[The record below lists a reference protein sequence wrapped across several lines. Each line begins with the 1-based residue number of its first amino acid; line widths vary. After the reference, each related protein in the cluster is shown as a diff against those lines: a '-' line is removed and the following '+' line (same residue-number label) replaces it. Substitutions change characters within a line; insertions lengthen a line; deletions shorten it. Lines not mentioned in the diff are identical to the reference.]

1 MILSFTLPILNHFLV
16 RHLTFWYW
24 SLVFLWQPIWAYCQK
39 QELRQK
45 LGHKLS
51 ISDLLIKP
59 VQRITKYQLLLNEMY
74 KYTLKA
80 GLEKE
85 AEDLKKAVHVMH
97 VVPKAANDMMNV
109 GRLQGFEGKIT
120 AQGKLLLQGLLL
132 VSEVRE
138 SLINAGSISN
148 LKLKERQVFLF
159 EQIIILSEP
168 VGASSSL
175 SSSGSS
181 SATVTSARPSFS
193 FSNTV
198 YIYKNHLQVNKMTL
212 MEKSPD
218 DDALKFI
225 LKSKTGGP
233 GGRSS
238 ATGSFPAATS
248 SASSDPSEASAFV
261 FVGRSQEERDQWF
274 SAIKGIL
281 ETQLDFLRA
290 LQSPIAYQKELT
302 KDLWVF
308 VFIFIRSTLSYS
320 HCNCGSRDALCSKQV
335 ELLFTTYWFSCI
347 IFSRYDG
354 CPVYL
359 IGCYQIPCSF
369 GCSLSWLWFS
379 EWKAEAWLPRN
390 GINLTRLITDI
401 RKSWMI
407 LSLYFPL
414 DAIGCSSD
422 LLSIIFSWNVFPA
435 IE

>member
-1 MILSFTLPILNHFLV
+1 
-16 RHLTFWYW
+16 
-24 SLVFLWQPIWAYCQK
+24 
-39 QELRQK
+39 
-45 LGHKLS
+45 
-51 ISDLLIKP
+51 
-59 VQRITKYQLLLNEMY
+59 MY

-302 KDLWVF
+302 KDL
-308 VFIFIRSTLSYS
+308 
-320 HCNCGSRDALCSKQV
+320 
-335 ELLFTTYWFSCI
+335 
-347 IFSRYDG
+347 
-354 CPVYL
+354 
-359 IGCYQIPCSF
+359 
-369 GCSLSWLWFS
+369 
-379 EWKAEAWLPRN
+379 
-390 GINLTRLITDI
+390 
-401 RKSWMI
+401 
-407 LSLYFPL
+407 
-414 DAIGCSSD
+414 
-422 LLSIIFSWNVFPA
+422 
-435 IE
+435 

>member
-1 MILSFTLPILNHFLV
+1 MC
-16 RHLTFWYW
+16 
-24 SLVFLWQPIWAYCQK
+24 VFITSPPFVCSASEQ
-39 QELRQK
+39 QEIRQK

-138 SLINAGSISN
+138 SLISSGMTN

-159 EQIIILSEP
+159 EQIIILSEA
-168 VGASSSL
+168 VGGSSISI
-175 SSSGSS
+175 SGSS
-181 SATVTSARPSFS
+181 SASITSNRPSFS

-212 MEKSPD
+212 MDKSPD

-225 LKSKTGGP
+225 LKSKSGGP

-238 ATGSFPAATS
+238 ATGSFPSASNSQTS
-248 SASSDPSEASAFV
+248 SSSSSCDPNDPPAFV
-261 FVGRSQEERDQWF
+261 FVGRTQEERDQWF
-274 SAIKGIL
+274 SAIKSIL

-302 KDLWVF
+302 KDL
-308 VFIFIRSTLSYS
+308 
-320 HCNCGSRDALCSKQV
+320 
-335 ELLFTTYWFSCI
+335 
-347 IFSRYDG
+347 
-354 CPVYL
+354 
-359 IGCYQIPCSF
+359 
-369 GCSLSWLWFS
+369 
-379 EWKAEAWLPRN
+379 
-390 GINLTRLITDI
+390 
-401 RKSWMI
+401 
-407 LSLYFPL
+407 
-414 DAIGCSSD
+414 
-422 LLSIIFSWNVFPA
+422 
-435 IE
+435 